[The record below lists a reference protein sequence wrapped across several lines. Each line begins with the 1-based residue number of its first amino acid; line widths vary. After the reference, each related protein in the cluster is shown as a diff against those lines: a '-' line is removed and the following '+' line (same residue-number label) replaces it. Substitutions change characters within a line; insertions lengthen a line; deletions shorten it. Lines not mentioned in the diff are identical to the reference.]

1 MRFSFPILL
10 ILFSVCCFSCQQK
23 QSAGQTSAS
32 PAKPESDSALIA
44 RTKTS
49 FKSVI
54 GIPFTE
60 VFRRFANGV
69 SFNAQGFQLKPSWKI
84 NFKADTL
91 VAVFSPIKK
100 RFYDLP
106 LNLDHDSLFTFA
118 GAWFKAR
125 KISKDSLKF
134 QVLDVNNKII
144 NWKNSNVYVTFYA
157 DPYLK
162 KQHFSVEKLRQ
173 TTKKDT
179 AYIQELARQSSLD
192 PKKIFA
198 AQKPVVLKSKSPNV
212 VVANAKLKAKD
223 LDNYYVPETLFYPEY
238 EITINKAYADFY
250 HTFAVRVDAKG
261 QLHFVEPM
269 ENMLPDEQQN
279 TIKVMKGI
287 MDGYLKLYLNITP
300 GKTLG
305 IPHDSLILLVV
316 RGNKG

>member
-1 MRFSFPILL
+1 MLRFYFFWFIL
-10 ILFSVCCFSCQQK
+10 ISVFCFSCRRRPQANQ
-23 QSAGQTSAS
+23 AV
-32 PAKPESDSALIA
+32 PESDSALIA

-60 VFRRFANGV
+60 VYRRFANGV
-69 SFNAQGFQLKPSWKI
+69 SFNATGYQLKPSWKV
-84 NFKADTL
+84 NFKSDTL
-91 VAVFSPIKK
+91 VAVFSPIKL

-106 LNLDHDSLFTFA
+106 LNLDHDSIFNFS

-134 QVLDVNNKII
+134 QVLEVKNKKI
-144 NWKNSNVYVTFYA
+144 NWKGSNVYVTFYA
-157 DPYLK
+157 EEYLK
-162 KQHFSVEKLRQ
+162 KQHLSVEKLRQ
-173 TTKKDT
+173 TTKNDT
-179 AYIQELARQSSLD
+179 AYIHDLITKTSHDST
-192 PKKIFA
+192 KTFA
-198 AQKPVVLKSKSPNV
+198 AQQPVILTSKTANV
-212 VVANAKLKAKD
+212 KVTDARLKAKD

-238 EITINKAYADFY
+238 QVTINKAYADF
-250 HTFAVRVDAKG
+250 HHSFAVRVDAKG

-269 ENMLPDEQQN
+269 ETIIIDREK

-287 MDGYLKLYLNITP
+287 MDGYLTHYLQITP

-305 IPHDSLILLVV
+305 IPHDSLILVEV

>member
-1 MRFSFPILL
+1 MLRFRLL
-10 ILFSVCCFSCQQK
+10 MLVLFSVYCFSCQQK
-23 QSAGQTSAS
+23 QHERQSSAS

-49 FKSVI
+49 FKSVL

-60 VFRRFANGV
+60 VYRRFDNGV

-106 LNLDHDSLFTFA
+106 LNLDHDSIFNFS
-118 GAWFKAR
+118 GSWFKA
-125 KISKDSLKF
+125 KKVDKDSLKF
-134 QVLDVNNKII
+134 QVLDVNNKVI

-162 KQHFSVEKLRQ
+162 KQHLKVEKLRE
-173 TTKKDT
+173 TTRKDT
-179 AYIQELARQSSLD
+179 AYIRELAKQASLD
-192 PKKIFA
+192 PKKIFS
-198 AQKPVVLKSKSPNV
+198 AQQPVVLKSKSPNV
-212 VVANAKLKAKD
+212 VVTNAKLKAKD

-238 EITINKAYADFY
+238 EVTINKAYADFY

-269 ENMLPDEQQN
+269 ENLLPDEQES

-316 RGNKG
+316 RGNVG